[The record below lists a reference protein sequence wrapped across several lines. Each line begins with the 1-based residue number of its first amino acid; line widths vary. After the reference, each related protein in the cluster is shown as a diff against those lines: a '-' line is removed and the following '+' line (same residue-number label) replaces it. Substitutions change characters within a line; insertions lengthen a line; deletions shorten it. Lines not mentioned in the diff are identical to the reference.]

1 MFDEEE
7 YGKKVE
13 EIVMLDSFDEM
24 AKQLKDLVGNEL
36 RKMGAA
42 VLGSQYFLDG

>member
-13 EIVMLDSFDEM
+13 EIIMLDSFDEM

-36 RKMGAA
+36 QQMGAV